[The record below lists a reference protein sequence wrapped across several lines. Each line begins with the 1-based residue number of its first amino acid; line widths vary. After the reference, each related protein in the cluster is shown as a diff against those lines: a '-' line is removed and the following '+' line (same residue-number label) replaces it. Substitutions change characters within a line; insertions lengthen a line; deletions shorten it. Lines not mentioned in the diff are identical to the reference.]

1 MSVLLFNAQFG
12 RETLSKY
19 CISGITVKIIAP
31 EWVLHDNLRIF
42 LCDTG
47 DTDIDCSVIFKKRT
61 VISPEKAKIIVKT
74 KGTSIFISEECIHIL
89 NNNEKDIPSYMVVSE
104 DWSICTMFID
114 PEYDAPDD
122 NEMVQCVRNGV
133 FDVLRKAMIAVLVQ
147 KHGLMI
153 HSSTILWNDKGV
165 MFSAPSGTGKSTHTN
180 LWKQLY
186 GVKVLDG
193 DATACRIVNGIP
205 FVYGLPWCGTSDE
218 FMNHRAP
225 LGAIIFLQQAGKNKI
240 ERLDF
245 KEAFMRLTARSFL
258 LPFNDKMMNQ
268 FLNVIQEVA
277 ACADCYL
284 LNCLPDIDAVEL
296 VKRCLEK
303 N

>member
-1 MSVLLFNAQFG
+1 M
-12 RETLSKY
+12 SKY
-19 CISGITVKIIAP
+19 CISGLTVKIIAP
-31 EWVLHDNLRIF
+31 EWVLHDNLKFF
-42 LCDTG
+42 LCDTA
-47 DTDIDCSVIFKKRT
+47 DTDIYCRVVFKKRT
-61 VISPEKAKIIVKT
+61 IISPEKAKLIVKT
-74 KGTSIFISEECIHIL
+74 KGTSILESEEGIHIL
-89 NNNEKDIPSYMVVSE
+89 NNNEKNIPSYMVVSE
-104 DWSICTMFID
+104 DWSVCTMLID
-114 PEYDAPDD
+114 PKYDAPDD
-122 NEMVQCVRNGV
+122 NEMAQCVRNGV
-133 FDVLRKAMIAVLVQ
+133 FDALRKVMIAALVQ
-147 KHGLMI
+147 KYGLMI
-153 HSSTILWNDKGV
+153 HSSTILWNDKGI

-186 GVKVLDG
+186 DVQIIDG
-193 DATACRIVNGIP
+193 DATACRIINGNP
-205 FVYGLPWCGTSDE
+205 FVYGLPWCGTSGE

-225 LGAIIFLQQAGKNKI
+225 LGAIVFLQQAGENKI
-240 ERLDF
+240 EKLDF

-277 ACADCYL
+277 VCADCYL